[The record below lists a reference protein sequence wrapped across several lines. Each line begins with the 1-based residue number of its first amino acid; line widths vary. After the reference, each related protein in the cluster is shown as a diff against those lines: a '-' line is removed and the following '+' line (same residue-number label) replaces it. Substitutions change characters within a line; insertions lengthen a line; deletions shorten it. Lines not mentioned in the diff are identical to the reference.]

1 MTKLALKVAYMHT
14 TTARRT
20 VELPLSLL
28 FYCFEKRV
36 WGFRHEQ
43 RLLLK

>member
-1 MTKLALKVAYMHT
+1 MTKLKVKVAYMHT
-14 TTARRT
+14 KTARRI
-20 VELPLSLL
+20 VKLPLSLL

-43 RLLLK
+43 RLLK